1 MEAEKAREIR
11 NCLNELEKVKKLKD
25 AIQYKQDFSSMHITV
40 TARNNNYSS
49 GVEEIEYY
57 APEELK
63 DSFREFIEKRYQEL
77 EEKLK
82 QF

>member
-1 MEAEKAREIR
+1 MEVEKAKDIR
-11 NCLNELEKVKKLKD
+11 NCLNELEQVKKLKD
-25 AIQYKQDFSSMHITV
+25 AIHYKQDFSSMHIVV
-40 TARNNNYSS
+40 TAKNDHYMA
-49 GVEEIEYY
+49 GVKEIEYY

>member
-1 MEAEKAREIR
+1 MEAEKAREVR
-11 NCLNELEKVKKLKD
+11 NCLNELEKVKKLKS

-40 TARNNNYSS
+40 TVRNNSYSS

-63 DSFREFIEKRYQEL
+63 DSFREFIEKRCQEL

>member
-1 MEAEKAREIR
+1 MMQVTSICSKCQNEIEHGKE
-11 NCLNELEKVKKLKD
+11 NYLQLID
-25 AIQYKQDFSSMHITV
+25 
-40 TARNNNYSS
+40 RNNNYLQ

>member
-1 MEAEKAREIR
+1 
-11 NCLNELEKVKKLKD
+11 
-25 AIQYKQDFSSMHITV
+25 MHITV
-40 TARNNNYSS
+40 TARNNNYLN

-63 DSFREFIEKRYQEL
+63 DFFREFIEKRYQEL

>member
-1 MEAEKAREIR
+1 MEAEKAKEIR
-11 NCLNELEKVKKLKD
+11 NCLNELEKVKKLKNV
-25 AIQYKQDFSSMHITV
+25 IQYRQDFSSMHIIV
-40 TARNNNYSS
+40 TARNNNYLP

>member
-1 MEAEKAREIR
+1 MEVAFIAHASSWKPQ
-11 NCLNELEKVKKLKD
+11 KD
-25 AIQYKQDFSSMHITV
+25 FDFDDYTV
-40 TARNNNYSS
+40 Y
-49 GVEEIEYY
+49 EYY

-63 DSFREFIEKRYQEL
+63 DFFREFIEKRYQGL

>member
-1 MEAEKAREIR
+1 
-11 NCLNELEKVKKLKD
+11 
-25 AIQYKQDFSSMHITV
+25 MHITV
-40 TARNNNYSS
+40 TARNNNYLS

>member
-1 MEAEKAREIR
+1 
-11 NCLNELEKVKKLKD
+11 
-25 AIQYKQDFSSMHITV
+25 MHIIV
-40 TARNNNYSS
+40 TTRNNNYSS

-57 APEELK
+57 APKELK